1 MIQKYIHINVSV
13 NRHFKV
19 LNIYRIDYLSS
30 LPESQPT
37 AADQTSKL
45 KYVFRDARFF
55 LIKSNNHENVA
66 LAKAKGVWSTPP
78 QNEAKL
84 NQAYK
89 VSTIT
94 VPYILAY

>member
-1 MIQKYIHINVSV
+1 M
-13 NRHFKV
+13 NRNIALTPL
-19 LNIYRIDYLSS
+19 LNLLS
-30 LPESQPT
+30 ETQPT

-55 LIKSNNHENVA
+55 VIKSNNHENVA

-84 NQAYK
+84 NNAY
-89 VSTIT
+89 T
-94 VPYILAY
+94 VKYLCHIELSYLIKIIFI